1 MYWRRS
7 PVGLGVVC
15 AAVCLGAA
23 IPGLSSSRLRAAP
36 IALASASA
44 QARHPQLSGWQEQQA
59 PPQKN
64 QKDQNQ
70 NQEKDKS
77 KSREK
82 DYVTAQPSAVHVPAL
97 AYAAAIEDAT
107 PSHIKDWCRDAARKL
122 AGQPIDPRSAM
133 LGADRV
139 FPQYSD
145 AQRDAITYLLI
156 YHAYRDE
163 LLRQDLLAAE
173 IRRLDL
179 ETDDLLL
186 QMQLRREAEM
196 NRMVSTRNLP
206 SQQEMLRN
214 DEEYRKADLKLRE
227 LAERRRIR
235 RGELERA
242 RRRVEGY
249 LKVIAVTYPR
259 MDGIPAGVLAGL
271 R

>member
-1 MYWRRS
+1 MRWRRS

-23 IPGLSSSRLRAAP
+23 IPGWSSRLLRAAP
-36 IALASASA
+36 IAVPSAGA
-44 QARHPQLSGWQEQQA
+44 QPRPSQLPGLHEQQT
-59 PPQKN
+59 PPPKN
-64 QKDQNQ
+64 QKEKNKDK
-70 NQEKDKS
+70 EKDKS
-77 KSREK
+77 QSREK
-82 DYVTAQPSAVHVPAL
+82 DYVTAQPAAVHAPAL
-97 AYAAAIEDAT
+97 AYAAAIEGAS

-122 AGQPIDPRSAM
+122 AGQPIDPRAAM
-133 LGADRV
+133 LRADRQ
-139 FPQYSD
+139 FPQYND

-156 YHAYRDE
+156 YYAYDDE
-163 LLRQDLLAAE
+163 MQRQDLLASE
-173 IRRLDL
+173 IRRMDL
-179 ETDDLLL
+179 ESDELVV

-227 LAERRRIR
+227 IAERRRTR

-242 RRRVEGY
+242 RRRVEAY

-271 R
+271 P